1 MKKSKKLISLLLCM
15 VLLFSMFPVGVF
27 GDELYADEPGVETI
41 IPDTIEENQSGED
54 EPAEEEPSV
63 QEQEAAPMPEPAE
76 EEVLPE
82 DEDTPVPDEEAPAD
96 TDDEIIED
104 TPEDDSEDYSDDDV
118 ENDDIPLNVVIEE
131 DYDITGELVID
142 EDGLWSFCGNV
153 VIEEGAVLV
162 NNGELNFFAGLEVRG
177 TFINNGI
184 VILFE
189 DMTVTEGGSFVDNGL
204 TEIIADVFEEI
215 EEPVDAADSMGA
227 LFTMPADYVLNEE
240 QLLDKA
246 ILADEY
252 GIGYS
257 EINTASISSVESA
270 ASGIEIPACDED
282 YVLVNV
288 SSLEEA
294 EAVAA
299 AVNGEVAYF
308 GDFYAKIRLGEYNN
322 GNPITVGDAVIASA
336 DPNSNMPALFPDYVC
351 YITDSA
357 DEEYTE
363 SSTESAGEIT
373 AYSDPDLSLQ
383 WHHDTIG
390 TYTAW
395 NYTKGSS
402 GIIVAV
408 IDNGFDYSHEDLN
421 ITMKKMSD
429 ITGVSDSY
437 IGPWTYSGGRYD
449 GEKHEA
455 GHGTHCAGIIGA
467 RLNNSKGGAGVAP
480 NVTMYGYRVAGAD
493 GYISTS
499 AEIEAF
505 KRAADA
511 GADIISISI
520 SGDGYTSSLK
530 SAVAYAINKG
540 VTVVA
545 ALGNYNTDCSSSP
558 YYPACFPGVIS
569 VAATDKSNAK
579 ASFSNYN
586 NVTISAPGEK
596 ILSTYPNN
604 EYAYM
609 SGTSMAAPVVAGAC
623 ALYMSYYG
631 NPGPSSMKAYIQATA
646 TTLSDSRLGAGLIN
660 VANLMKKALVV
671 TVSFNANGGSCS
683 TSSKAVSVRGTYGT
697 LPTPTRSGYEF
708 GGWYTASSGGT
719 KVTSSTTVTAT
730 SNHTLYAHWI
740 AVLTVTFNANGGTCS
755 ESSRTV
761 KTGNTYGT
769 LPTPTRSGYEF
780 NGWYTASSSGTKVTS
795 STTITA
801 TSNHTLYAHWTAV
814 PTVTFDA
821 NGGTCSTSSKKL
833 RTGETYGTLPT
844 PTRTGYTF
852 TGWYTSGGSKI
863 TSTTTVTT
871 TSNHTL
877 TARWTAKQV
886 VVTYNANGGT
896 CSTASKTVTYDSTYG
911 TLASPT
917 RTGYKFL
924 GWYTSKTDGTNI
936 TSSTKVTK
944 TSNHT
949 LYAHWEAL
957 TYTLTFN
964 ANGGSV
970 TPSSMK
976 VTYDSVYG
984 TLPRPTRTNYI
995 FSGWYTSSSG
1005 GTKIT
1010 STKKNTTAANMTVYA
1025 HWEQKIVI
1033 TQKPVKVTAFSGETA
1048 TFSVTATGY
1057 QLSYKWKYSKD
1068 DGTTWTAFNT
1078 ENTPSALTSTL
1089 YIPVQISKDG
1099 WMFRCEISDGYG
1111 RSATTAGV
1119 YLYVGTLITTQPTDV
1134 KTYSGWNA
1142 KFTCKATGVDLSYRW
1157 QYSSD
1162 NGTTWKNLSD
1172 TSNPTAVA
1180 TTYSVTVKADKDGW
1194 LYRCK
1199 VTNGHGNSVYSN
1211 AAALTINPRITAQ
1224 PKSVESAADKTV
1236 TFTVKATGVGLNY
1249 QWQYSKNSGGTWTN
1263 LSATAASYSVKLS
1276 VSNDNW
1282 QYRCKVTDGHNVSV
1296 FSDPASVR
1304 ILPAIVT
1311 APSNALA
1318 ASGDTAVF
1326 TVKASGIGLSYQW
1339 QYSSDGGATWSSCN
1353 ATSNPGATTAS
1364 YSFTVKSTQDGYLY
1378 RCRVTDSYGNKVYSS
1393 EARLNLA
1400 AKITSSP
1407 KNVSTGIGTNVTF
1420 TVKASGTGLTYQWQ
1434 YSKDNGTSWT
1444 NYNITN
1450 NATAAESSLV
1460 IKASASYDGWLVR
1473 CKIRDAY
1480 GSTAYSASASLTI
1493 IPEPVIT
1500 KNPSSVSGSIGSTVS
1515 FTVGVDGTA
1524 TYRWQYSKDGGSTW
1538 TNFNLTNNS
1547 SAETE
1552 TLKLPLTSSH
1562 KDMLVRCKLTSV
1574 SGKTYYSSSA
1584 KITIK

>member
-1 MKKSKKLISLLLCM
+1 MKKSKKLISLLLCL
-15 VLLFSMFPVGVF
+15 VLLLSMFPIGVF
-27 GDELYADEPGVETI
+27 GDEPYADEPGVETI
-41 IPDTIEENQSGED
+41 IPDTIEENQSGEV

-63 QEQEAAPMPEPAE
+63 QEQEDAPMPEPAE
-76 EEVLPE
+76 EKVLPE
-82 DEDTPVPDEEAPAD
+82 DEDTPAPDEEAPSD

-104 TPEDDSEDYSDDDV
+104 TPEDDSEDYSDNDV
-118 ENDDIPLNVVIEE
+118 EYDDIPLNVVIEE
-131 DYDITGELVID
+131 DYDITGEFVID

-162 NNGELNFFAGLEVRG
+162 NNGEINFCAGLEVRG
-177 TFINNGI
+177 TFINNGT

-204 TEIIADVFEEI
+204 TEVIADVFEEI
-215 EEPVDAADSMGA
+215 EEPIDAADSMGE
-227 LFTMPADYVLNEE
+227 LFTMPAEYVLNEE

-252 GIGYS
+252 DIGYS
-257 EINTASISSVESA
+257 EINAACISSVEAA
-270 ASGIEIPACDED
+270 ASEIEIPACAEE

-299 AVNGEVAYF
+299 AVNGDVAYF

-322 GNPITVGDAVIASA
+322 GNQITVGDAVIASVN
-336 DPNSNMPALFPDYVC
+336 PNSNMPALFPDYVC

-363 SSTESAGEIT
+363 SNTETESTGEIA

-390 TYTAW
+390 TYNAW
-395 NYTKGSS
+395 SYTKGSS
-402 GIIVAV
+402 GIVVAV
-408 IDNGFDYSHEDLN
+408 IDNGFDYSHEDLK

-467 RLNNSKGGAGVAP
+467 TLNNSCGGAGVAP

-499 AEIEAF
+499 AMTEAF

-520 SGDGYTSSLK
+520 GGDGYTASLK

-545 ALGNYNTDCSSSP
+545 ALGNNNTDCSSSP
-558 YYPACFPGVIS
+558 CYPACFPGVIS
-569 VAATDKSNAK
+569 VAATDTSNAK

-586 NVTISAPGEK
+586 NVTISAPGVS
-596 ILSTYPNN
+596 IYSTYPGN
-604 EYAYM
+604 EYKNM
-609 SGTSMAAPVVAGAC
+609 KGTSMATPVVAGAC

-631 NPGPSSMKAYIQATA
+631 NFGPSTMLSYVQSTATA
-646 TTLSDSRLGAGLIN
+646 LSDSRLGAGLIN
-660 VANLMKKALVV
+660 VANLMKKAPSV

-683 TSSKAVSVRGTYGT
+683 TSSKTVSVRGTYGT
-697 LPTPTRSGYEF
+697 LPTPTR
-708 GGWYTASSGGT
+708 T
-719 KVTSSTTVTAT
+719 
-730 SNHTLYAHWI
+730 
-740 AVLTVTFNANGGTCS
+740 
-755 ESSRTV
+755 
-761 KTGNTYGT
+761 
-769 LPTPTRSGYEF
+769 GYEF

-844 PTRTGYTF
+844 PKRTGYIF
-852 TGWYTSGGSKI
+852 TGWYTAKTDGSKI
-863 TSTTTVTT
+863 TESTTVSKTA
-871 TSNHTL
+871 NHTL
-877 TARWTAKQV
+877 YARWTANKY

-924 GWYTSKTDGTNI
+924 GWYTSKSAGDNI
-936 TSSTKVTK
+936 TASTKVTK
-944 TSNHT
+944 TTNHT

-970 TPSSMK
+970 STSSMK

-984 TLPRPTRTNYI
+984 TLPKPTRTNYY
-995 FSGWYTSSSG
+995 FAGWYTAKTG

-1010 STKKNTTAANMTVYA
+1010 STTKNTTAANMTVYA
-1025 HWEQKIVI
+1025 RWEEKIVI
-1033 TQKPVKVTAFSGETA
+1033 TQKPVKVTAYSGETA

-1068 DGTTWTAFNT
+1068 DGTTWTSFNS
-1078 ENTPSALTSTL
+1078 ENTPSALTNTL
-1089 YIPVQISKDG
+1089 YVPVLTSKDG
-1099 WMFRCEISDGYG
+1099 WMFQCEISDGYG
-1111 RSATTAGV
+1111 RSTITSGV

-1134 KTYSGWNA
+1134 RTYSDRTV
-1142 KFTCKATGVDLSYRW
+1142 KFTCKATGVDLSYKW

-1162 NGTTWKNLSD
+1162 NGTTWKSLSEA
-1172 TSNPTAVA
+1172 SNSTTVE
-1180 TTYSVTVKADKDGW
+1180 TTYSATVNADNDGW

-1199 VTNGHGNSVYSN
+1199 VTNSRGRSVYSN
-1211 AAALTINPRITAQ
+1211 AAALTINPRITSQ
-1224 PKSVESAADKTV
+1224 PKNVEAAEGKTA
-1236 TFTVKATGVGLNY
+1236 TFTVKATGSGLSY

-1263 LSATAASYSVKLS
+1263 LNATAASYSVKLS

-1311 APSNALA
+1311 APSDALVT
-1318 ASGDTAVF
+1318 SGNTAVF

-1339 QYSSDGGATWSSCN
+1339 QYSSDDGASWKNCS
-1353 ATSNPGATTAS
+1353 ADSNPGATTAS

-1378 RCRVTDSYGNKVYSS
+1378 RCRVTDSYGNKAYSS
-1393 EARLNLA
+1393 AARLNVA
-1400 AKITSSP
+1400 AKVTSSP
-1407 KNVSTGIGTNVTF
+1407 KNVSAGIDTSVTF

-1434 YSKDNGTSWT
+1434 YSKDNGASWINYKTTSNT
-1444 NYNITN
+1444 
-1450 NATAAESSLV
+1450 TAAESSLV
-1460 IKASASYDGWLVR
+1460 ITASASYDGRLVR

-1480 GSTAYSASASLTI
+1480 GSTAYSDFASLTI

-1515 FTVGVDGTA
+1515 FTVVVEGTA
-1524 TYRWQYSKDGGSTW
+1524 TYHWQYSKDGGSTW
-1538 TNFNLTNNS
+1538 INFKLTNNE
-1547 SAETE
+1547 SAENE
-1552 TLKLPLTSSH
+1552 TLKLTLTSSH
-1562 KDMLVRCKLTSV
+1562 KDMLVRCKLTSA
-1574 SGKTYYSSSA
+1574 SGKAYYSSSA